1 MSKRTSDFRPTDPG
15 LTRGEPGPP
24 PLSEELIAKLQKAVT
39 AAQRNRMAQ
48 PKQEINGP
56 ASPQAER

>member
-24 PLSEELIAKLQKAVT
+24 PLSKELIAKLQKAVS
-39 AAQRNRMAQ
+39 AARRNRIAQ
-48 PKQEINGP
+48 PKQEANGEAP
-56 ASPQAER
+56 PQSER